1 MQELTP
7 TDFNIIKTIK
17 GDLVEFLSKELTV
30 VLFYKNEENRKYSD
44 EFKRV
49 FAEIEETGFE
59 CKFGVINID
68 EHSEAAE
75 MASQTK
81 TPINYVPYV
90 VIYAQGRPYMSYGGK
105 IDSIE
110 LVKLITYVQLMQTV
124 TASLQF
130 DAASIV
136 PMYIVKGEPQGDP
149 TQEPKGK
156 SQEED

>member
-7 TDFNIIKTIK
+7 ADFNIIKTIK

-44 EFKRV
+44 EFKRI
-49 FAEIEETGFE
+49 FAEIQETGIE

-90 VIYAQGRPYMSYGGK
+90 VVYAQGRPYMSYGGK

-136 PMYIVKGEPQGDP
+136 PMYIVKGEPQGHP
-149 TQEPKGK
+149 EASKN
-156 SQEED
+156 

>member
-1 MQELTP
+1 
-7 TDFNIIKTIK
+7 
-17 GDLVEFLSKELTV
+17 LTV

-136 PMYIVKGEPQGDP
+136 PMYIVKGEPQGDL